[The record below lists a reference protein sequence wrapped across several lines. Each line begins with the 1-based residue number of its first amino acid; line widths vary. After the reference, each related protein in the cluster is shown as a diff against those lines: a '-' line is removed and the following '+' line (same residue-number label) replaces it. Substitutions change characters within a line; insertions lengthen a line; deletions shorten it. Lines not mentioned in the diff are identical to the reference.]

1 MPRVAVP
8 HRAARIE
15 QLGNEKE
22 RLDYERAFA
31 LSRAEHQAEYGPNA
45 RYQAAPQSISSA
57 SGAPA
62 REPMGVPRP
71 ADAPA

>member
-1 MPRVAVP
+1 MPRVRVP

-22 RLDYERAFA
+22 RLDYERVFA
-31 LSRAEHQAEYGPNA
+31 LSRAEHQAEHGSNA
-45 RYQAAPQSISSA
+45 RYQAGSE

-62 REPMGVPRP
+62 RDREPMREPRP